1 MHAFL
6 RAVHRLSNGR
16 CIAKRCGGAG
26 GTERYIAKRW
36 GAVQRLKY
44 VPFRVF
50 PYLRTL
56 LLVFRLRMH
65 FYAQFT
71 VLLMKG
77 A

>member
-1 MHAFL
+1 MAQE
-6 RAVHRLSNGR
+6 
-16 CIAKRCGGAG
+16 
-26 GTERYIAKRW
+26 GTELAF
-36 GAVQRLKY
+36 LKY
-44 VPFRVF
+44 VPFCVF

-65 FYAQFT
+65 FFTQFT